1 MDVCEFLEE
10 RFIVFELFDFVE
22 EKKLWLFVSFTGND
36 SDIFILMFMP
46 GTESK
51 NDATSFRDDVT
62 LYYSLEMIKPHLLYY
77 FRCLFE

>member
-10 RFIVFELFDFVE
+10 KFIFFE
-22 EKKLWLFVSFTGND
+22 LWLFVSFTGND